1 MDRQQVEGVTASS
14 ESPGYNTLD
23 EFIYVR
29 QVGYGSVTAGV
40 VGVQIWFFE
49 QRQNSSLL
57 QLCRKYARFQ
67 EQVACVRD
75 DWCSVTTETFQQSSS
90 DWVQFT

>member
-1 MDRQQVEGVTASS
+1 MACMQTDGQAAIEGVTASG

-40 VGVQIWFFE
+40 VGVQIWFFLSNG
-49 QRQNSSLL
+49 RTRASFSCAGNMPDFKNRLH
-57 QLCRKYARFQ
+57 
-67 EQVACVRD
+67 V
-75 DWCSVTTETFQQSSS
+75 
-90 DWVQFT
+90 